1 MLWLTDIENNGMG
14 NQSAELPVFP
24 TTNIVLSRPDMRVE
38 VLGYSIKRD
47 LLQVSKII
55 VMVMRLNRGAAADA
69 CSGSLTVSV
78 ASGSRDPPNAVLDA
92 LSCSAKAN

>member
-38 VLGYSIKRD
+38 VLGYSIKKRSVAGLENNSD
-47 LLQVSKII
+47 GHEVES
-55 VMVMRLNRGAAADA
+55 GAAADA

-78 ASGSRDPPNAVLDA
+78 ASGSGIRNAVLDA